1 MTGSGY
7 YVENISAF
15 SPDKKS
21 RQSHNIQHSSR
32 QSGKTFDYTFSYGN
46 LDYNCYHSR
55 AWRKCLTNAWD
66 MISMADT
73 ASYQMSQGSYTLR
86 SLITEYLYMSR
97 GVNCTPEQIILT
109 SGHQRSIDIITHIFS
124 SSDYSFAMEDP
135 GYNGTWEIVSQ
146 SPFRI
151 IPIPL
156 EDDGVSIEHIQ
167 RLRDTLLYVTPSH
180 QFPMGSILPISKRL
194 ELIEWAVQSGSYII
208 EDDYDSELRY
218 QSRPIPS
225 LQSIDNSGRTIYLGT
240 FSKSMSPDLRISYMV
255 LPEKLMKDYSSRYSH
270 TNCTVPTVLQ
280 LALIEFIQSGNY
292 QRHIGAM
299 KNHYNL
305 MEELNCDTVFT
316 IPLFGGIPIYESVV
330 VTWIIMAVILLLCL
344 ILVRGLRVE
353 NPSRK
358 QVVLELAVSKLYGF
372 FEDTIGE
379 NGKAYI
385 PYLAAVAI
393 YIGIANLIGLLGFKP
408 PTKDMN
414 VTVALALMSII
425 LIEAA
430 GVRKKGTKG
439 WLKSFA
445 EPMPVV
451 LPINIL
457 EIFIKPLSLCMR
469 LFGNVLGSFVIMELL
484 KMVVPPVLPAIF
496 SCYFDIFD
504 GLIQAYVF
512 VFLTGLFIKEA
523 TE

>member
-1 MTGSGY
+1 M
-7 YVENISAF
+7 
-15 SPDKKS
+15 D
-21 RQSHNIQHSSR
+21 
-32 QSGKTFDYTFSYGN
+32 
-46 LDYNCYHSR
+46 
-55 AWRKCLTNAWD
+55 
-66 MISMADT
+66 
-73 ASYQMSQGSYTLR
+73 
-86 SLITEYLYMSR
+86 
-97 GVNCTPEQIILT
+97 
-109 SGHQRSIDIITHIFS
+109 
-124 SSDYSFAMEDP
+124 
-135 GYNGTWEIVSQ
+135 
-146 SPFRI
+146 
-151 IPIPL
+151 
-156 EDDGVSIEHIQ
+156 
-167 RLRDTLLYVTPSH
+167 
-180 QFPMGSILPISKRL
+180 
-194 ELIEWAVQSGSYII
+194 
-208 EDDYDSELRY
+208 
-218 QSRPIPS
+218 
-225 LQSIDNSGRTIYLGT
+225 
-240 FSKSMSPDLRISYMV
+240 
-255 LPEKLMKDYSSRYSH
+255 
-270 TNCTVPTVLQ
+270 
-280 LALIEFIQSGNY
+280 ALV
-292 QRHIGAM
+292 
-299 KNHYNL
+299 KNL

-344 ILVRGLRVE
+344 VLVRGLKVE

-430 GVRKKGTKG
+430 GVRKKG